1 MQYPEVPLNK
11 EVPCVT
17 FLKTGMITASNFSL
31 AASKPTVSSSG
42 WTGRK
47 NNTFG
52 AGRWVVL
59 GGDRIS
65 TRVRVNRA
73 GLLYVRGYSARPE
86 CRPSGRVALLCGCAK
101 NKRGKYCEP
110 DNDYCYI
117 PSDHLASNAL
127 TPRLK
132 RKFPEGVAFLPNVP
146 SDLEE
151 SVRGTYRELHDFTNN
166 NHQDAIY
173 VNNQQWTP
181 ESIVEQAFSFIDEEE
196 VDENICSASD
206 LKSRYS
212 ENTLNNEPRS
222 NKCPYYYSDCL
233 RENPDLALNNSDKQK
248 LNLDSNGFC
257 DSLETRGNCSNNF
270 RYKTDLHPHQWDTW
284 SISSQEL
291 DDLLTEG
298 IHYDQDY
305 DESSQLFDHYD
316 TGEFPDWNVDGNFKN
331 NRFSG
336 CEKFVTPPCVCS
348 WENIDDAL
356 ITTDKDVE
364 IIQDKICC
372 IFDKL
377 SCNLDVE
384 STDRKEKVMKEFKE
398 TLLNMINSEN
408 PVVFNELKQS
418 TSWDEYENLPI
429 IEEPPETEEERDEE
443 GDSNIGSS
451 EHDGSC
457 ETSRTHMTLE
467 EIETEQSTP
476 LLEKQCISTQRN
488 IIGTHHPIPRI
499 VIEHPKE
506 RQNSTEEDEWL
517 CEEPTYSLLTNRK
530 DVVTEE
536 VEYGELASEDE
547 AQGRSLRDTERFLL
561 VPGGDSSSEEIDS
574 PNSKRRDLD
583 KAAHRKVLKKRVDF
597 DENVSVLE
605 SSSGSDIEDEEYSGD
620 NGEEEGVRVS
630 SSGLDSEE
638 LEEEEAA
645 IEMRDSNETMIH
657 DEQLL
662 NKTME
667 LGRSTVHPTE
677 IRTSISPSSEVELNT
692 TSALANYATEAGRTE
707 QLARHRY
714 VHIFRT
720 SWPAVRPRAKHDR
733 NETCVSAPGE
743 AGEIR
748 WDAKNYDFRG
758 SVRVLM
764 FSKHRVA
771 GGSTYLSFTKACAV
785 FKIKRRRMVGCQK
798 AQGNSLEN
806 SGKQATPEASPW
818 HIITSLTP
826 SFRSRS
832 NRDSSPDPPVISR
845 LDQHECEALNHSAA
859 EVAMGNLQIT
869 QLNVN
874 GIPSRLSQLA
884 VCNGTHDA
892 NTRAPVDLAQN
903 SNVQD
908 AFVIAVEQQARERLE
923 QLSALKRIKPVDMTK
938 LSQQGGIPSKC
949 HLNSCPGADPDN
961 FHRGQSPPQFHRSCT
976 YSIFGIRGGAAL
988 WRLLVFFDVW

>member
-1 MQYPEVPLNK
+1 M
-11 EVPCVT
+11 
-17 FLKTGMITASNFSL
+17 S
-31 AASKPTVSSSG
+31 
-42 WTGRK
+42 
-47 NNTFG
+47 
-52 AGRWVVL
+52 
-59 GGDRIS
+59 
-65 TRVRVNRA
+65 
-73 GLLYVRGYSARPE
+73 
-86 CRPSGRVALLCGCAK
+86 LLCGCAKK

-117 PSDHLASNAL
+117 PSDHQASNAL

-196 VDENICSASD
+196 VDENTCSASD
-206 LKSRYS
+206 LKSSYS

-222 NKCPYYYSDCL
+222 NRCPYYYSDCL

-248 LNLDSNGFC
+248 LNLDSDGFC
-257 DSLETRGNCSNNF
+257 DSLETRGNCSINF

-377 SCNLDVE
+377 SCNLEVE

-429 IEEPPETEEERDEE
+429 IEEPPETEEQDEE

-488 IIGTHHPIPRI
+488 SRGTHYPIPRI

-506 RQNSTEEDEWL
+506 VNFETGETFYVQDPFPNDPSNEEEFINELPPQTNNYLSSESPNSSEDENDSDSTSSSERQSSTDDEDSSTEKLDSTENEDSSTQRQNSTEEDEWL

-547 AQGRSLRDTERFLL
+547 ARGRSLRDTERFLL

-583 KAAHRKVLKKRVDF
+583 KVAHRKVLKKRVDF
-597 DENVSVLE
+597 DEHISVLE

-620 NGEEEGVRVS
+620 SGEEEGVRVS

-638 LEEEEAA
+638 LEEEAA
-645 IEMRDSNETMIH
+645 IGMRESNETKIH

-662 NKTME
+662 NKMME
-667 LGRSTVHPTE
+667 LGQST
-677 IRTSISPSSEVELNT
+677 
-692 TSALANYATEAGRTE
+692 GRTE

-714 VHIFRT
+714 VYIFRT

-733 NETCVSAPGE
+733 N
-743 AGEIR
+743 
-748 WDAKNYDFRG
+748 
-758 SVRVLM
+758 
-764 FSKHRVA
+764 
-771 GGSTYLSFTKACAV
+771 
-785 FKIKRRRMVGCQK
+785 VG
-798 AQGNSLEN
+798 L
-806 SGKQATPEASPW
+806 
-818 HIITSLTP
+818 
-826 SFRSRS
+826 
-832 NRDSSPDPPVISR
+832 
-845 LDQHECEALNHSAA
+845 AL
-859 EVAMGNLQIT
+859 
-869 QLNVN
+869 
-874 GIPSRLSQLA
+874 
-884 VCNGTHDA
+884 
-892 NTRAPVDLAQN
+892 
-903 SNVQD
+903 
-908 AFVIAVEQQARERLE
+908 
-923 QLSALKRIKPVDMTK
+923 
-938 LSQQGGIPSKC
+938 
-949 HLNSCPGADPDN
+949 
-961 FHRGQSPPQFHRSCT
+961 
-976 YSIFGIRGGAAL
+976 
-988 WRLLVFFDVW
+988 